1 MPELDKNY
9 IAGLYL
15 DEITLDVMPQEYID
29 AALEVKLRY
38 DACAPRAGYNC
49 VQDRRVKGGFYYR
62 KAPQGQGVNAL
73 PPSKLERALAR
84 SQEQPTQRS
93 GLSFLSKAAIGAG
106 VAIGGL
112 ALTGAVVNAG
122 RSSEPY
128 QEPVRQ
134 KPDPVKTHFNATTI
148 GLAAVIGLSKKTEPQ
163 KTEETIKPEE
173 SAKAETPKTPEEAQ
187 KKEGADAAGY
197 DIAAI
202 KEMTSSPIS
211 SSAIAYENALAIK
224 YSKEGG
230 LAQGREKAS
239 LYAPEGDENFVRLS
253 DVQYSA
259 EKKEPTKASR
269 AKTSA
274 DLQKTYDKLKEYG
287 LEDSIEFRKARSKA
301 RGKEGTEL
309 NTVSANPYSITRDG
323 VTENVGEM
331 RFMRSPKDIQKAIA
345 EKLKSPAKPKVQPSK
360 SPSSADLPM
369 YSGSQGQK
377 IAIPEGAN
385 FTGWKLHLNFGNGG
399 ENVTQEAYDKLTAL
413 GVPFKVGKSGSQ
425 TGKDATVYVGDP
437 KKAKA
442 IAAELSQLKGL
453 KPLKGTDA
461 EGNDIELAPGI
472 GARFN
477 VGAGNPEFQQYGR
490 KGGVDLVDDV
500 QNRIFDPNKNK
511 SEAEINAGLQKD
523 WENGDKALRAKF
535 GDLYA
540 GMMDSPKVE
549 DPASSPAEKPN
560 TAPAYIASKVSTLY
574 GGQNTTRN
582 GFEELD
588 AIRGKKTLGAY
599 SDEEIDNAIASSPIQ
614 KMQVKG
620 KTYIRDLDK
629 VDEGVLLNEAVNLRK
644 ASSKV
649 NTIKAPEV
657 RRLLEARDHKAA
669 NLSKKKDPTP
679 EEKEAFSKLDKAV
692 EEMRTAI
699 GDREKNPVRSERVR
713 PEKKPQAEDL
723 GGDSG
728 EGGGKNVRGE
738 SSKVKKAAADRA
750 KQQETP
756 DIEPPVVA
764 RSEEQIAAD
773 RVATERANQ
782 AKDQEAKQSKREGM
796 AALAETRLTEKGI
809 ELSIKKQQKQID
821 GDEFNVEVE
830 KLRQNPATVRAVEK
844 AIEPIANEY
853 DDRIAQVSNK
863 AKRKSLEKEK
873 AAKVEEQ
880 TLETYR
886 GLQIPDPLQVKPPAP
901 TAEKAALDK
910 KATNKGIPVTPPL
923 APNLSVENVDFKEP
937 EYRGKEISNLS
948 EAITKAKGSIPILV
962 SQKDP
967 IRYEAQ
973 GEISNLITYGASM
986 AKDRDNETVRAFPYV
1001 LPKDKDIA
1009 DAMLRQQDILY
1020 REPSD
1025 ITPALSQSKIRGQAS
1040 LTSSLDLENLV
1051 PTKSIDRYDP
1061 KTIESLAQDFTKV
1074 GGTIKPIVTIQ
1085 KDPLSHE
1092 IVDGHLQ
1099 YYAAKKAAEINPQYA
1114 NIRSYP
1120 AEDMNHAEA
1129 IVAQYEAV
1137 RKAIA
1142 ETDAVKAAVAP
1153 KAVRSQFI
1161 GDLAKIADTYNSRIK
1176 DAENIGD
1183 KTLRANALR
1192 NAYDDKERAIAAL
1205 SNPPESPAPV
1215 DSQSSTSKASTS
1227 EKKPRSPSNK
1237 PAKERPSAETPPAKK
1252 KEPAAKKMNPAPE
1265 RPIDLNT
1272 LQSNIGI
1279 MEVATQ
1285 RLESSLGRIRMG
1297 EGIDKGIESSLE
1309 STEIDIRNF
1318 KSLGLEKQISKLEKE
1333 IAYQRGL
1340 IEEKKKEGLD
1350 LVAKLQLSG
1359 VDVPAPAI
1367 PEKPKSIGVSKSAD
1381 FNNSVRGLKTVNGD
1395 NLDEVLTYFDST
1407 RLSESDRRSAQEE
1420 WKKSPEVRQALELQA
1435 KDIEEINKFLK
1446 EGSGLRSTSEIS
1458 QLYRRVYRTFATLRE
1473 KEQSYLSLGDEEAAR
1488 KTIESILP
1496 KKTSAVAAR
1505 LAQNVLIDDSAPD
1518 STISKQFITET
1529 LADGFTIFQ
1538 SKNNKTLKRIV
1549 REGNR
1554 GSADPRQ
1561 GFINIGAQKGV
1572 ERTRTLLFHEMGH
1585 HIEYS
1590 NPAILKEATEFRLRR
1605 ASSEVPVSRQSL
1617 IGVPI
1622 AGQPEL
1628 VYPDDFISDY
1638 VGRDYGKKAKST
1650 EVISVGFEHFSNPER
1665 LLRLMA
1671 NDREHFLLMMKVMR

>member
-134 KPDPVKTHFNATTI
+134 KP
-148 GLAAVIGLSKKTEPQ
+148 
-163 KTEETIKPEE
+163 
-173 SAKAETPKTPEEAQ
+173 
-187 KKEGADAAGY
+187 
-197 DIAAI
+197 
-202 KEMTSSPIS
+202 
-211 SSAIAYENALAIK
+211 
-224 YSKEGG
+224 
-230 LAQGREKAS
+230 EK
-239 LYAPEGDENFVRLS
+239 
-253 DVQYSA
+253 
-259 EKKEPTKASR
+259 
-269 AKTSA
+269 AKTSYNA
-274 DLQKTYDKLKEYG
+274 AAIGVAGVAATSVGAAGLGLKRKPPLQ
-287 LEDSIEFRKARSKA
+287 SIEVQGESAPP
-301 RGKEGTEL
+301 TESGQP
-309 NTVSANPYSITRDG
+309 TAQKSQAEIA
-323 VTENVGEM
+323 
-331 RFMRSPKDIQKAIA
+331 RSPKEARRKWRQ
-345 EKLKSPAKPKVQPSK
+345 VQPPQA
-360 SPSSADLPM
+360 SPPVV
-369 YSGSQGQK
+369 K
-377 IAIPEGAN
+377 
-385 FTGWKLHLNFGNGG
+385 T
-399 ENVTQEAYDKLTAL
+399 
-413 GVPFKVGKSGSQ
+413 
-425 TGKDATVYVGDP
+425 
-437 KKAKA
+437 
-442 IAAELSQLKGL
+442 
-453 KPLKGTDA
+453 
-461 EGNDIELAPGI
+461 
-472 GARFN
+472 
-477 VGAGNPEFQQYGR
+477 
-490 KGGVDLVDDV
+490 
-500 QNRIFDPNKNK
+500 
-511 SEAEINAGLQKD
+511 
-523 WENGDKALRAKF
+523 
-535 GDLYA
+535 
-540 GMMDSPKVE
+540 E
-549 DPASSPAEKPN
+549 DPVAPPAEKPN

-588 AIRGKKTLGAY
+588 AIRGKKTFSAY

-699 GDREKNPVRSERVR
+699 GDREKNPVRSGKVR

-773 RVATERANQ
+773 RVATERAKQ

-853 DDRIAQVSNK
+853 DDRIAQVSNE

-1153 KAVRSQFI
+1153 KAVRSPSSKPITESPNPVKPSSAKDALKSAIAYKPLSPLEIQKMSLEEQSKYYLSSI
-1161 GDLAKIADTYNSRIK
+1161 ERANVVKRELEDGGAIVSGRDILSYVEEQKTLANNERRKITNLGYKDEADLSGDLIGVGLDPMYSSPKEDRIK
-1176 DAENIGD
+1176 ALLPFVNPKGEIENKPQSLVNKPAGSGKRSAIAEGLNITAEDEARYASISGSTVSASTLKGNEMLGKINTRMSFLQDQRKADRIEALLDKANKGEFVSQSDIDAVIIDFDGNYSPSDLKSEQAKSDISRGLSR
-1183 KTLRANALR
+1183 LRLSEDVGEKPERRAKRMLLEVAGLASDPERLTSYLSSPKNYSAFK
-1192 NAYDDKERAIAAL
+1192 AGTKDDLNTVDYMSSQEKSQLESLIKNTFNTSAIAAYKRGE
-1205 SNPPESPAPV
+1205 NY
-1215 DSQSSTSKASTS
+1215 
-1227 EKKPRSPSNK
+1227 SNK
-1237 PAKERPSAETPPAKK
+1237 
-1252 KEPAAKKMNPAPE
+1252 
-1265 RPIDLNT
+1265 DL
-1272 LQSNIGI
+1272 
-1279 MEVATQ
+1279 Q
-1285 RLESSLGRIRMG
+1285 RVY
-1297 EGIDKGIESSLE
+1297 K
-1309 STEIDIRNF
+1309 
-1318 KSLGLEKQISKLEKE
+1318 
-1333 IAYQRGL
+1333 
-1340 IEEKKKEGLD
+1340 D
-1350 LVAKLQLSG
+1350 LTGK
-1359 VDVPAPAI
+1359 
-1367 PEKPKSIGVSKSAD
+1367 
-1381 FNNSVRGLKTVNGD
+1381 
-1395 NLDEVLTYFDST
+1395 
-1407 RLSESDRRSAQEE
+1407 RLSLTAAQKKAADKAEQVNDAIAPSEEYLSAYYET
-1420 WKKSPEVRQALELQA
+1420 R
-1435 KDIEEINKFLK
+1435 NK
-1446 EGSGLRSTSEIS
+1446 
-1458 QLYRRVYRTFATLRE
+1458 YRRV
-1473 KEQSYLSLGDEEAAR
+1473 S
-1488 KTIESILP
+1488 
-1496 KKTSAVAAR
+1496 
-1505 LAQNVLIDDSAPD
+1505 
-1518 STISKQFITET
+1518 
-1529 LADGFTIFQ
+1529 
-1538 SKNNKTLKRIV
+1538 
-1549 REGNR
+1549 
-1554 GSADPRQ
+1554 
-1561 GFINIGAQKGV
+1561 
-1572 ERTRTLLFHEMGH
+1572 
-1585 HIEYS
+1585 
-1590 NPAILKEATEFRLRR
+1590 
-1605 ASSEVPVSRQSL
+1605 
-1617 IGVPI
+1617 
-1622 AGQPEL
+1622 
-1628 VYPDDFISDY
+1628 
-1638 VGRDYGKKAKST
+1638 
-1650 EVISVGFEHFSNPER
+1650 
-1665 LLRLMA
+1665 
-1671 NDREHFLLMMKVMR
+1671 